1 MKKVIIFCIVALIP
15 FSLVFAEDENGR
27 RGTIIATFGAGA
39 GFGTTVETASQ
50 FSFLLD
56 INFINETGFT
66 LSVANIVSVRT
77 GALGASQ
84 NLMFGAGYHYMRDRW
99 NIGAAL
105 LASPTG
111 LDILLAGRINGAYFF
126 TNNIGIAG
134 IILYRQTVGISWNM
148 SMFDVFI
155 GSSIRF

>member
-1 MKKVIIFCIVALIP
+1 MKKVFIFCILALMP
-15 FSLVFAEDENGR
+15 FSLVFAEKDER
-27 RGTIIATFGAGA
+27 RGTIIATFGAGG

-50 FSFLLD
+50 FSFLFD
-56 INFINETGFT
+56 VNFINETGFT
-66 LSVANIVSVRT
+66 LSAANVVSVRS

-84 NLMFGAGYHYMRDRW
+84 NLMFGAGYYFMRERW

-111 LDILLAGRINGAYFF
+111 LDLLFAGRINGSYFF
-126 TNNIGIAG
+126 TNNIGITG
-134 IILYRQTVGISWNM
+134 IVLYRQTVGMSWNL
-148 SMFDVFI
+148 SMFDVFV